1 MDTTDTPGLAG
12 LAGLAGLP
20 ETLEFA
26 KGHGTGNDFVI
37 IPDPH
42 DTLDLSPAV
51 VAAVC
56 DRRFGLG
63 GDGVL
68 RVVPATA
75 HPPAAGSAARWFMD
89 YRNADGSVA
98 EMCGNGARVFARY
111 LAESGLV
118 DKGEFP
124 MATRTGVVVARVSGG
139 EVTVTMTRPRVSGR
153 STARVGWRGA
163 ASGRELAG
171 VVVDCGNPHLVCPLP
186 PDMALSGLD
195 LTAPPAVDTGVFPSG
210 VNVEFTSPGEGVPEV
225 DTHVRMR
232 VYERGVG
239 ETLSCGSGACAA
251 AAAAVADA
259 GADQG
264 TAVVDVPG
272 GRLRVALTAAGC
284 ELTGPA
290 DVVARGTLV
299 TRRLRVA
306 ASGPAAGGA
315 AG

>member
-1 MDTTDTPGLAG
+1 MMAVGVGMDATDTPEP
-12 LAGLAGLP
+12 AGLP

-42 DTLDLSPAV
+42 DALNLPPAV
-51 VAAVC
+51 VAALC

-75 HPPAAGSAARWFMD
+75 YPPAAASAARWFMD

-111 LAESGLV
+111 LVESGLV
-118 DKGEFP
+118 DGGEFP
-124 MATRTGVVVARVSGG
+124 MATRTGVVAARVTGG
-139 EVTVTMTRPRVSGR
+139 EVTVTMTRPRVYGR
-153 STARVGWRGA
+153 SVATLGGRGA

-171 VVVDCGNPHLVCPLP
+171 VAVDCGNPHLVCPLP
-186 PDMALSGLD
+186 PDLALSGLD
-195 LTAPPAVDTGVFPSG
+195 LTVPPAVDAGFFPAG
-210 VNVEFTSPGEGVPEV
+210 VNVEFTSAGEGVPGA

-239 ETLSCGSGACAA
+239 ETLSCGSGACAVA
-251 AAAAVADA
+251 AATGA
-259 GADQG
+259 GLG

-290 DVVARGTLV
+290 TVVARGTLV
-299 TRRLRVA
+299 TDRLWAVPGGDA
-306 ASGPAAGGA
+306 AAGA